1 MGIGL
6 GFIWIFMVVLWDFM
20 KYYAVGETGIRKNWS
35 LNYKL
40 MIEHLFFEVP
50 YLQTSLYMVTSQKK
64 QHLDTRI
71 LQILK

>member
-1 MGIGL
+1 
-6 GFIWIFMVVLWDFM
+6 M

-50 YLQTSLYMVTSQKK
+50 YLQTSLYMVTSPKK
-64 QHLDTRI
+64 ATLGHVDFTNIEMNYTYKVRPPFI
-71 LQILK
+71 IKP